1 MNWSSI
7 FWVALG
13 SVFGTAARRQL
24 SVTSLTHFRKSLS
37 RFPWTT
43 LLINASGCFLLGL
56 TNNAWITAHASL
68 RWFVDIGFLGGF
80 TTFSTFVYETI
91 QLTKSSKRL
100 ALFYGFTSVAVSLI
114 AFSLATWLLL

>member
-24 SVTSLTHFRKSLS
+24 SVASLTRLQKSLS
-37 RFPWTT
+37 HFPWTT
-43 LLINASGCFLLGL
+43 LFINASGCFLLGL
-56 TNNAWITAHASL
+56 TNNPWITAHPSL

-114 AFSLATWLLL
+114 AFSLASWLLL